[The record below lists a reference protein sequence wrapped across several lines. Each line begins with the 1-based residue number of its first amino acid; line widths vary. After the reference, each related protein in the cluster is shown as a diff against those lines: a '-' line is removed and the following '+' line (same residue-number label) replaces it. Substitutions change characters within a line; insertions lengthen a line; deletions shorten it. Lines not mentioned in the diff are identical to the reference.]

1 MYLDMEE
8 IIDSLSIEDI
18 KVILKS
24 LGAETIQKIDKNTLR
39 TNTICHNAFGG
50 SLKLYYYHLPKKKF
64 DKNGKENKGKL
75 FHCYTGADKN
85 CGDSFGVIELVLRA
99 KRTKGTIFTFY
110 QALNYIANITG
121 KVITKDFNDENII
134 KRVDDWDWINKFNE
148 ENEQISSMRRYE
160 PLNENI
166 LALFENFYHES
177 WLDEG
182 ISKEV
187 MQIFGI
193 KFWSKTN
200 QIIIPHRDISGNL
213 IGVRGRCLNEED
225 LKAKR
230 KYIPVIVDGKFLKH
244 DLGDNFYGLFEN
256 LQTIKR
262 IRKVIIYESE
272 KSVLKNHMYFND
284 NDFSLAICGS
294 NLTEMQIFILINV
307 LKIEEVILALD
318 KEYEYYDTFQSE
330 LYLRKLVTLLKPLY
344 PYCKCSILMDKS
356 KKGEVPLLMYKDAP
370 VDRGKEVLLKLLE
383 DKIIITEDD
392 LKLLE
397 KDINT
402 D

>member
-134 KRVDDWDWINKFNE
+134 IN
-148 ENEQISSMRRYE
+148 
-160 PLNENI
+160 
-166 LALFENFYHES
+166 
-177 WLDEG
+177 
-182 ISKEV
+182 
-187 MQIFGI
+187 
-193 KFWSKTN
+193 
-200 QIIIPHRDISGNL
+200 
-213 IGVRGRCLNEED
+213 
-225 LKAKR
+225 
-230 KYIPVIVDGKFLKH
+230 
-244 DLGDNFYGLFEN
+244 
-256 LQTIKR
+256 
-262 IRKVIIYESE
+262 
-272 KSVLKNHMYFND
+272 
-284 NDFSLAICGS
+284 
-294 NLTEMQIFILINV
+294 
-307 LKIEEVILALD
+307 
-318 KEYEYYDTFQSE
+318 
-330 LYLRKLVTLLKPLY
+330 
-344 PYCKCSILMDKS
+344 
-356 KKGEVPLLMYKDAP
+356 
-370 VDRGKEVLLKLLE
+370 
-383 DKIIITEDD
+383 
-392 LKLLE
+392 
-397 KDINT
+397 
-402 D
+402 